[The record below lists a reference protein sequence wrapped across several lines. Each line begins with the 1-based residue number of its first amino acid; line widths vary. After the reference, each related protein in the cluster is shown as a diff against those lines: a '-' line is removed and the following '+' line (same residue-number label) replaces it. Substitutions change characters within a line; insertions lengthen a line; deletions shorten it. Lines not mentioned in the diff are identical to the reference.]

1 MRRHHEIGMRIIM
14 LASVGFC
21 IAVRAATNGPEQET
35 FQSLRKQGF
44 ELHERAQ
51 FAEAIPLLK
60 KAYRLEPNDYFVNL
74 LLGIDLLRTGK
85 AADAIPR
92 LHLAA
97 QLRPS
102 EDIPE
107 GYLGEAE
114 ATLGHYPQAAEAYL
128 EAIERSH
135 GSEESLEAWAG
146 FAFERFRQIGARLR
160 ESEQG
165 IAAIRQLQATASK
178 PANSLICQGKIPTLE
193 LNLAGASRS
202 RELNLEVETAYKLS
216 ICYAMEAEKVASRL
230 EAAGGDPSAL
240 HRLRGDVLLRLRDDP
255 AGAVQEYKQAIVLRP
270 GDPALEERLAE
281 AQLSAGDPEAAKQSA
296 MAALALDPHRRGALR
311 TMASLSMDTRDYE
324 QALPWLR
331 KLAVESPG
339 DLGVQVELGKA
350 LAQTSHA
357 AEALQN
363 LQSAIAAGYLDEK
376 GALHSLEAR
385 ILRELGRDAEAAK
398 TAAEARRLSD
408 AFQAHNRGGA
418 GGKPDADQ

>member
-1 MRRHHEIGMRIIM
+1 MRIIM

-21 IAVRAATNGPEQET
+21 IAVRAATTGPEQET
-35 FQSLRKQGF
+35 FQSLLKQGF

-85 AADAIPR
+85 APDAIPR
-92 LHLAA
+92 LHVAA
-97 QLRPS
+97 RLRPS

-114 ATLGHYPQAAEAYL
+114 ATLGHYPQAAEAYM

-178 PANSLICQGKIPTLE
+178 PANSLICQSKIPTLE
-193 LNLAGASRS
+193 SNLAGASRS
-202 RELNLEVETAYKLS
+202 RTLNSEVETAYKLS
-216 ICYAMEAEKVASRL
+216 ICYAMEAEKVASLL

-255 AGAVQEYKQAIVLRP
+255 AGAVQEYKQAIALRP

-331 KLAVESPG
+331 KLAAESPG
-339 DLGVQVELGKA
+339 DLECAGRAWKSIGSNGSCRRG
-350 LAQTSHA
+350 TS
-357 AEALQN
+357 ESPVGN
-363 LQSAIAAGYLDEK
+363 CR
-376 GALHSLEAR
+376 R
-385 ILRELGRDAEAAK
+385 ISG
-398 TAAEARRLSD
+398 
-408 AFQAHNRGGA
+408 
-418 GGKPDADQ
+418 

>member
-1 MRRHHEIGMRIIM
+1 
-14 LASVGFC
+14 
-21 IAVRAATNGPEQET
+21 
-35 FQSLRKQGF
+35 
-44 ELHERAQ
+44 
-51 FAEAIPLLK
+51 
-60 KAYRLEPNDYFVNL
+60 
-74 LLGIDLLRTGK
+74 
-85 AADAIPR
+85 
-92 LHLAA
+92 
-97 QLRPS
+97 
-102 EDIPE
+102 
-107 GYLGEAE
+107 
-114 ATLGHYPQAAEAYL
+114 
-128 EAIERSH
+128 
-135 GSEESLEAWAG
+135 
-146 FAFERFRQIGARLR
+146 
-160 ESEQG
+160 
-165 IAAIRQLQATASK
+165 
-178 PANSLICQGKIPTLE
+178 
-193 LNLAGASRS
+193 
-202 RELNLEVETAYKLS
+202 
-216 ICYAMEAEKVASRL
+216 MEAEKVASRL